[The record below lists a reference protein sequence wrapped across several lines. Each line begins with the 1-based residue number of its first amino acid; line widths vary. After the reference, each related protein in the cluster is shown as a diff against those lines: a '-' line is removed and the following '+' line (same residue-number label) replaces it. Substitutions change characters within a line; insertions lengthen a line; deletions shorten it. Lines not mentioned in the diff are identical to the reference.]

1 MKTATSFAMSVL
13 FVAPLGLAAL
23 SGCAGDKNKQL
34 DEAAAKQAEAARTAR
49 ESQIEQ
55 SEKQEMKSID
65 ANKQSIENAPQTSQ
79 QLAKAQANLVEERQ
93 KFQVEAQARL
103 QKAQARLDEA
113 RTKMRI
119 GRGNADVGVQNKL
132 DETSRLAMSAAQQ
145 IDHLPQVS
153 NDNWAA
159 EKKRIDQQLTD
170 IENGAD
176 DARSKADSAV
186 P

>member
-1 MKTATSFAMSVL
+1 MKTATRFAMSVV

-23 SGCAGDKNKQL
+23 SGCASDKNKQL
-34 DEAAAKQAEAARTAR
+34 DQAAAQQAEAARSAR
-49 ESQIEQ
+49 EGQIDQ
-55 SEKQEMKSID
+55 AAKQEKQTIE
-65 ANKQSIENAPQTSQ
+65 ANKHSVENAPETTQ

-93 KFQVEAQARL
+93 KFQVDSQARL

-119 GRGNADVGVQNKL
+119 GRGNADVSAQNKL
-132 DETSRLAMSAAQQ
+132 DETSRLAASAAQQ

-153 NDNWAA
+153 NENWPA
-159 EKKRIDQQLTD
+159 EKKRLDKQLTD

-176 DARSKADSAV
+176 DAKSKADSAL